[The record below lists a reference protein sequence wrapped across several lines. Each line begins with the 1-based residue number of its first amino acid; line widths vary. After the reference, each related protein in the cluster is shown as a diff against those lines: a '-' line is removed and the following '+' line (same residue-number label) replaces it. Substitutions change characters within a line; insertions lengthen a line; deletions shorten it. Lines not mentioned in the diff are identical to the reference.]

1 MIEMNK
7 QIDITIPRECV
18 YQQFEGKPDPCP
30 RCGGSLQQSP
40 QTYLIATR
48 RGKKTTDSFIASND
62 MGWFCTR
69 CPTAVMDLEELSD
82 MLQHGLPRWDVGN
95 IAPVPGGRLALG
107 SAGQHVFVA
116 PRTGLRAMD
125 GAQSRG
131 RGSERWKKVQVRY
144 VRQHWP

>member
-69 CPTAVMDLEELSD
+69 CPTVVMDLEELSD

-95 IAPVPGGRLALG
+95 IAPVPGGVWPWA
-107 SAGQHVFVA
+107 A
-116 PRTGLRAMD
+116 PGNTC
-125 GAQSRG
+125 SSPRG
-131 RGSERWKKVQVRY
+131 RGSEQWTELRAEDGAQSDGKKSRLDM
-144 VRQHWP
+144 